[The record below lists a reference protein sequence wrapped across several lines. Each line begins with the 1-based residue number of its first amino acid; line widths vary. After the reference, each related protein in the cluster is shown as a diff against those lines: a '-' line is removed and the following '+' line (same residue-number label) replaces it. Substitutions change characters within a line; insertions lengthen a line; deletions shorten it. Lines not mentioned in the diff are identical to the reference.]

1 MAVLTENI
9 KNITRIEHNDI
20 SNVSLWLF
28 DAVKVSTQDNES
40 SIEHKIELLQ
50 FLLDYLPKTININS
64 LATKTDQIAFI
75 KLLSKLTDV
84 KEELE
89 LLIGKI
95 TIEELEAIG
104 KNFAKKTQYPVGDL
118 EAF

>member
-1 MAVLTENI
+1 MAILTENI
-9 KNITRIEHNDI
+9 KNVTRIEQHDI
-20 SNVSLWLF
+20 NTISQWLS
-28 DAVKVSTQDNES
+28 DAVKISNNDNEQ
-40 SIEHKIELLQ
+40 SIELKIELLQ
-50 FLLDYLPKTININS
+50 FLLDYLPQVIDIDS
-64 LATKTDQIAFI
+64 LTSDKKQLAFI

-95 TIEELEAIG
+95 TLEELETIG

-118 EAF
+118 EAI